1 MIPKAKVRLH
11 EALFRT
17 TYNRCGPIVS
27 TLSPMFY
34 DCTIYLLHVDQVRCQ
49 IKIHPKSK
57 VYFLSLNVAMFI
69 LDPCMV

>member
-1 MIPKAKVRLH
+1 M
-11 EALFRT
+11 
-17 TYNRCGPIVS
+17 S

-69 LDPCMV
+69 LDPCMVLESVED